1 MMASPEPPDEE
12 DYGAFSS
19 PPCFM
24 HEIEPAYA
32 GIPVDRTQMRD
43 VARWRKAERNRLID
57 SRLAIPTAERERNA
71 AAIADQLDT
80 LVPLDVETRV
90 SVYWPFRGEPDLRP
104 WMKSLSTR
112 GIEVA
117 LPQVTDKGKPLVF
130 RRWHPG
136 AQLSRGIWNI
146 PYPADGPLVTP
157 SVVIAPL
164 VGFDP
169 HNFRLGYGGGY
180 FDRTIAAM
188 ERKPLVV
195 GVGHPS
201 LAIETIYPQPHDIPM
216 DWIVTGSEK
225 PRRRR

>member
-1 MMASPEPPDEE
+1 
-12 DYGAFSS
+12 
-19 PPCFM
+19 M
-24 HEIEPAYA
+24 HEIDPAYA
-32 GIPVDRTQMRD
+32 GIPVDRAQMRD
-43 VARWRKAERNRLID
+43 VDRWRNAERNRLIA
-57 SRLAIPTAERERNA
+57 SRLAIPAAERVNHA
-71 AAIADQLDT
+71 TAIADQLDT
-80 LVPLDVETRV
+80 LVPFDVEVHV

-104 WMKSLSTR
+104 WMKSLSAR

-117 LPQVTDKGKPLVF
+117 LPQVAEKGKPLIF
-130 RRWHPG
+130 RRWHQG
-136 AQLSRGIWNI
+136 AQLARGIWNI

-188 ERKPLVV
+188 ERKPMVI
-195 GVGHPS
+195 GVGHTS

-225 PRRRR
+225 PRSRQ